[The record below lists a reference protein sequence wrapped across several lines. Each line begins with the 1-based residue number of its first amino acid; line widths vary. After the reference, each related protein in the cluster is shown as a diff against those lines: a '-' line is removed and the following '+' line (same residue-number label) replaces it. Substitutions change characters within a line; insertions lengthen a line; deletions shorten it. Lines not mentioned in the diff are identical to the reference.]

1 MKSTLKNHTYQCKC
15 GALTKELVWDKEL
28 PTAQFKCIEC
38 GLCAYVC
45 TSKIHVTDYVRK
57 AKKLIG

>member
-28 PTAQFKCIEC
+28 PTVLYLTTMI
-38 GLCAYVC
+38 GL
-45 TSKIHVTDYVRK
+45 
-57 AKKLIG
+57 